1 VGAQIFYHEGSGEN
15 ADEAFAQ
22 AAEIARY
29 EYGHRGE
36 TGTIAEKNAYVLVTE
51 EVMDV
56 EPACQLAGRLL
67 EDGDERISDDRDP
80 AGCIKLTTG
89 EYLFFGWACV

>member
-1 VGAQIFYHEGSGEN
+1 MGAQVFYETEIGSD
-15 ADEAFAQ
+15 AAEAFAR
-22 AAEIARY
+22 AVEIARY

-56 EPACQLAGRLL
+56 EPAYELAGRLL

-89 EYLFFGWACV
+89 EYLFFGWACL